1 MVSWVKS
8 CTLKGMDT
16 EIIYTECDIGRGL
29 PALNIVGLPDTA
41 VRESKERLRAAVV
54 NSGLVFPLSKRITV
68 NLSPADTKKEGTH
81 LDLAIALSLLAC
93 DCGKAAPHVRE
104 AVIVGE
110 LSLDGRVNPVKN
122 ILPITIGLRDK
133 RIKSMVI
140 PADNLDEV
148 TIVEGIEYYP
158 VHSLSEAFEF
168 FIGER
173 EIKPVRG
180 EKPALEEN
188 PAEWEEDFSE
198 VKGNTEAKRAVEI
211 SVSGFHH
218 LLLTGPPGCGKSMLA
233 GRIYT
238 VMPELDYEEMLEVTR
253 LYGISGD
260 DSRRGRLMYRR
271 PFRSPAAN
279 VSSSAM
285 LGGGSGM
292 PKPGE
297 VTLAHRGV
305 LFMDEMPEFR
315 RDVLE
320 ALRQPLEEGH
330 VSISRAAGKVTY
342 PCRFILVGARNPCP
356 CGYLN
361 DPEHRCSCSP
371 LQIKRYR
378 EKLSGPITDRIDL
391 FVDFARVYSPDSGKY
406 SLNSGGERSSF
417 EMKQTIE
424 AARII
429 QKKRYSGEKIM
440 YNSQLKGKLLE
451 KYCRL
456 KGDAEDLYSEGCER
470 LKISRRGADK
480 VLRVARTI
488 ADMEQKENIE
498 MHHMAEAF
506 QFRSRNSE
514 Y

>member
-8 CTLKGMDT
+8 CTIKGMET
-16 EIIYTECDIGRGL
+16 EIIYAECDIARGL

-41 VRESKERLRAAVV
+41 VKESKERLRAAVI
-54 NSGLVFPLSKRITV
+54 NSGLVFPMSKRITV

-81 LDLAIALSLLAC
+81 LDLAMALSLLAC
-93 DCGKAAPHVRE
+93 DCGMKAPAVCE

-110 LSLDGRVNPVKN
+110 LSLDGRINPVKN
-122 ILPITIGLRDK
+122 ILPITIGLREK

-140 PADNLDEV
+140 PADNLEEV
-148 TIVEGIEYYP
+148 MIVEGIEYYP
-158 VHSLSEAFEF
+158 VHSLSEAFGF
-168 FIGER
+168 FRGER
-173 EIKPVRG
+173 DIKPVKG
-180 EKPALEEN
+180 EKPGTEES
-188 PAEWEEDFSE
+188 PAEWDEDFSE
-198 VKGNTEAKRAVEI
+198 VKGSLEAKRAVEI

-218 LLLTGPPGCGKSMLA
+218 LLFTGPPGCGKSMIA

-253 LYGISGD
+253 LYGICGD
-260 DSRRGRLMYRR
+260 ESRLGRQMYKR
-271 PFRSPAAN
+271 PFRAPAAN

-292 PKPGE
+292 PRPGE
-297 VTLAHRGV
+297 VTLAHGGV

-320 ALRQPLEEGH
+320 GLRQPLEEGQI
-330 VSISRAAGKVTY
+330 SISRAAGKVTY
-342 PCRFILVGARNPCP
+342 PCRFILAGARNPCP

-361 DPEHRCSCSP
+361 DPEHSCSCSP
-371 LQIKRYR
+371 IQIKRYR
-378 EKLSGPITDRIDL
+378 EKLSGPITDRFDL
-391 FVDFARVYSPDSGKY
+391 FVDFARGYSPDSEKY
-406 SLNSGGERSSF
+406 SLNSGKERSSY

-424 AARII
+424 KARAV
-429 QKKRYSGEKIM
+429 QKERYSDEKIM
-440 YNSQLKGKLLE
+440 YNSQLKGKLLG

-456 KGDAEDLYSEGCER
+456 KDETEELYYEGCKR

-488 ADMEQKENIE
+488 ADMEQKKNIE
-498 MHHMAEAF
+498 VQHLAEAF
-506 QFRSRNSE
+506 QFRSRNIE